1 MSAGSRV
8 LLRLCL
14 CSALAGAERLVGV
27 NLEQQP
33 AFNEAT
39 HAIKLLRRAGVLGLN
54 REDVEAHLA
63 KHADLRRAVSGHLAA
78 ETAGKASDAARF
90 AAALLQR
97 ARPALAGRASS
108 ATLDA
113 AVAGKEDDDDA
124 DETGC
129 TCFLEEIETETWYG
143 DEHEIKFADLDGAGE
158 FEDLEEC
165 ARKCPK
171 ACHAA
176 LKFKFDPSEA
186 KVMGAPGAHV
196 PMTASK
202 CSDDG
207 ECKCLDATETT
218 RKVKEYRERESKTID
233 IADLKQTY
241 GSSEECL
248 KECEC
253 KDRKTRSLWSEKDL
267 DYEGLCVD
275 EWRWR
280 WFLNYDVKQCD
291 GEPDWDPVG
300 LVDCKRTQQ
309 FELKQDV
316 EGGKLEYKA
325 RLYELS
331 YEEARSDVELR
342 HHVPVADIDFKVMEL
357 GEGEGNY
364 KTATVKV
371 GPENAAREFQ
381 VYKSQLVGLRW
392 SWRVADTDG
401 NVLFT
406 INEQK
411 EEDYQT
417 WKIYQGKKHDD
428 RPLYWVQGWVGVHF
442 KFYRSKDNQLVAV
455 EEVEEGKHDKCLV
468 RVVPGVDAGLVLVA
482 RALIGRSYALE
493 KGGGA
498 AGSA

>member
-300 LVDCKRTQQ
+300 LVDCKHTQQ
-309 FELKQDV
+309 FKLKRDV
-316 EGGKLEYKA
+316 EDGESKYKA
-325 RLYELS
+325 EL
-331 YEEARSDVELR
+331 DELELDGDE
-342 HHVPVADIDFKVMEL
+342 VAEDIDFKVMKF

-364 KTATVKV
+364 RTATVKV
-371 GPENAAREFQ
+371 GPKKAAREFQ
-381 VYKSQLVGLRW
+381 VYKSQLVSMRW